1 MRTPLRHIQGQA
13 SSKARAWLRKDLSTV
28 LLIERQAWHFSGLV
42 LRHGMADFRGR
53 LGRGFVFVKRC
64 SLRKCF
70 FVEPLLA
77 LRMIFQDRPVRLVL
91 PVSLLMEGTRGDGLV
106 EAA

>member
-1 MRTPLRHIQGQA
+1 MGMGWWQQSYRPHSGRISIGRAFVRTPLRHIQGQA
-13 SSKARAWLRKDLSTV
+13 SSQARAWLRKDLSTV

-64 SLRKCF
+64 SLRK
-70 FVEPLLA
+70 
-77 LRMIFQDRPVRLVL
+77 
-91 PVSLLMEGTRGDGLV
+91 
-106 EAA
+106 